1 MGKLLKSISIRRLA
15 NRDLHE
21 EDRQQI
27 KDLLFILER
36 LMLELIGNWQYFVM
50 GYHEHIWFRNAGKIL
65 TVYIIL
71 KEFWE
76 KSLADILV

>member
-1 MGKLLKSISIRRLA
+1 MTISQHHHKIHLMGKLLKSISIRRLA

-36 LMLELIGNWQYFVM
+36 LMLELIGN
-50 GYHEHIWFRNAGKIL
+50 
-65 TVYIIL
+65 
-71 KEFWE
+71 
-76 KSLADILV
+76 

>member
-36 LMLELIGNWQYFVM
+36 LMLELIGN
-50 GYHEHIWFRNAGKIL
+50 
-65 TVYIIL
+65 
-71 KEFWE
+71 
-76 KSLADILV
+76 